1 MIRRLAAALLLAGCA
16 ATELGTYEAVLP
28 SQSGG
33 EQHVRLTL
41 KKDGA
46 ASLTS
51 AYTDRANRSLA
62 EGTWQREGRRIT
74 VNLDTQ
80 SLVFQ
85 RSGTLLVAREWDRT
99 VWGEKGPGVLQRVNR

>member
-28 SQSGG
+28 SQGGG

-51 AYTDRANRSLA
+51 AFSDRAGGLFL
-62 EGTWQREGRRIT
+62 EGTWQREGRQRIT
-74 VNLDTQ
+74 
-80 SLVFQ
+80 
-85 RSGTLLVAREWDRT
+85 ARED
-99 VWGEKGPGVLQRVNR
+99 QQ